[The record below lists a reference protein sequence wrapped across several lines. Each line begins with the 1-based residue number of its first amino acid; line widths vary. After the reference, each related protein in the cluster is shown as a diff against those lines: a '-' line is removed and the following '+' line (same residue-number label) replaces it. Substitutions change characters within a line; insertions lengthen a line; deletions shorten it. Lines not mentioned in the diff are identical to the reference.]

1 MRLTGLWR
9 AAVGAMLWWVAAAQG
24 VEAPAAGA
32 APSPPSLPMTEI
44 APGVW
49 AHQGVQEELN
59 PANRGGIANVGFVIG
74 TRCVAVID
82 TGGSLGFGQS
92 LLAAVR
98 QRTQRPICHVI
109 NTHMHPDHVLG
120 NAAFKS
126 PGVSFV
132 GHAKLRAALANR
144 ADTYLNNAA
153 REMGAVAQ
161 GSEIV
166 LPDVAVS
173 GEQRLD
179 LGGRTLVLRARPTA
193 HTDNDLSVF
202 DEASGTLWLGDLLF
216 VGRIPVIDGNL
227 KGWLALCRELRSLQ
241 PRHIIPGHGAWT
253 GAWPQAIDTQIAYL
267 SAVEQEVRGA
277 IKAGKTLAE
286 TLDSTPNPQQS
297 QWQLYPFFHRRN
309 LTAAYAELEW
319 E

>member
-1 MRLTGLWR
+1 MHLTPLLR
-9 AAVGAMLWWVAAAQG
+9 AALGLLLLWAALAHGAD
-24 VEAPAAGA
+24 APAEA
-32 APSPPSLPMTEI
+32 APPAALAMTEI

-49 AHQGVQEELN
+49 VYQGVQEELT

-74 TRCVAVID
+74 KRCVAVID
-82 TGGSLGFGQS
+82 TGGSLGFGLS
-92 LLAAVR
+92 LRAAVR

-120 NAAFKS
+120 NAAFKA
-126 PGVSFV
+126 PGVAFV

-144 ADTYLNNAA
+144 ADTYLRNAE
-153 REMGAVAQ
+153 REMGTSAT
-161 GSEIV
+161 GSEII
-166 LPDVAVS
+166 LPDVSVP

-216 VGRIPVIDGNL
+216 VGRIPAIDGNL
-227 KGWLALCRELRSLQ
+227 KGWLALCRELRALQ
-241 PRHIIPGHGAWT
+241 PRHIVPGHGAWT

-267 SAVEQEVRGA
+267 EAVEREVRGA

-297 QWQLYPFFHRRN
+297 QWLLYPFFHRRN